1 MPFAP
6 VSLHQMEH
14 PFCSDWWLLLC
25 NGPAVGSGKL
35 EALSEE
41 IMKKLILEPPV
52 GHLKDVLKMPA
63 MILGEKERNARR
75 FESKNALVED
85 PMAVEKERKSA
96 NPWSSDEKKI
106 FLEKFALYNKN
117 FSKIA
122 SHLEYKTTA
131 DCVEFYYR
139 NQKSEDFEK
148 IRRRQQLKKR
158 RDYSRAS
165 ASYLATSLP
174 SSSRQREVSGHARAE
189 ALNMQVNM
197 QVATLPVSHIT
208 VSAKAVRSSMH
219 HKPVDRVRVGAL
231 DPASLP
237 QALDN
242 GRFFGGKDSKPVV
255 STAVLAGTS
264 NVVAALPLSFA
275 SAPCSL
281 SSAIPPPVKIGR
293 ERSSIKTSSA
303 PSVTR
308 SASLEPHISGFKGV
322 RTMHVRRDLAKSA
335 GEEVSGS

>member
-1 MPFAP
+1 MPFVP
-6 VSLHQMEH
+6 VSLHHMEH
-14 PFCSDWWLLLC
+14 LFCSDWWLLLC
-25 NGPAVGSGKL
+25 NGPAAGTSKL

-41 IMKKLILEPPV
+41 IMKKLMLEPPV
-52 GHLKDVLKMPA
+52 EHLKDVLKMPA
-63 MILGEKERNARR
+63 MILGEKERHASR

-85 PMAVEKERKSA
+85 PVAVEKERKTM
-96 NPWSSDEKKI
+96 NPWSSDEKKV

-165 ASYLATSLP
+165 ASYLATGLP
-174 SSSRQREVSGHARAE
+174 SSSRQREVSVHARAE
-189 ALNMQVNM
+189 ALNVQA
-197 QVATLPVSHIT
+197 ATLPVSHIT

-219 HKPVDRVRVGAL
+219 HKPVERVRVGAF

-237 QALDN
+237 QALDS
-242 GRFFGGKDSKPVV
+242 GRLLAGKDSKPVV
-255 STAVLAGTS
+255 STTVLAGTS
-264 NVVAALPLSFA
+264 NVVAALPLSLA
-275 SAPCSL
+275 SVPCSL
-281 SSAIPPPVKIGR
+281 SSAIPPPVKISR
-293 ERSSIKTSSA
+293 ERSSIKTSSG

-322 RTMHVRRDLAKSA
+322 RSMHVRRDLAKSA